1 MAKLLDNPSSTLGQT
16 GNIFWQSWLY
26 KLWVAVT
33 QGLVI
38 SSASQTVG
46 VATLVA
52 GTVTVPSTA
61 VQTASLIQVTRRTA
75 GGTLGHLSVPS
86 GSVIPGTSFVINSSS
101 ATDTSTVVWTIIQ
114 PV

>member
-52 GTVTVPSTA
+52 GTVTVPCP
-61 VQTASLIQVTRRTA
+61 VIQTTSLVLVSYQTRNNP
-75 GGTLGHLSVPS
+75 GILDVPLT
-86 GSVIPGTSFVINSSS
+86 GINPGVSFVIRSTVG
-101 ATDTSTVVWTIIQ
+101 TDVSTVVYTVIQ